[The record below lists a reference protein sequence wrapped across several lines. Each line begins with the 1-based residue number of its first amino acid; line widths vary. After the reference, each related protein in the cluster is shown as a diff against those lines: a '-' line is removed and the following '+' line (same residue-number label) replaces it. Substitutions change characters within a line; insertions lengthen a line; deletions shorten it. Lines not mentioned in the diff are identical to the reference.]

1 MSFGTEN
8 QELTIDL
15 DNIVKLNEF
24 GQVNVDQTFNIRND
38 NSMPNEINELK
49 LFLPE
54 SYNEHIVAYSVDA
67 PVEMELSLTKT
78 ELEDTFRGPM
88 NVLEISLKA
97 KDSLKIDSNE
107 KVTVNFELVLNN
119 ITKRVLPDYYT
130 YPVSL
135 TPASNYPLNSV
146 ETKIIGPLA
155 LTYANVT
162 GGFEISKNGFEE
174 TVVYGESSGKN
185 YNIKTYNYQE
195 EIMYMIIRP
204 GVDEFS
210 LIEFSNAE
218 KTLII
223 EESGAIKIRE
233 VFEMANYGLGTITSI
248 EIKTYSNRT
257 DTLKI
262 VPFTE
267 PPLQSPTKI
276 LLIGDRLDLTRVF
289 SSKLPPLEKI
299 KVSYEYELPREYINS
314 NGNQI
319 EINIPSESPVNNLF
333 KDYKLKIEKPNSF
346 KFETGSNTNIAQDIT
361 YDEQHNSEE
370 IVVSVRTGLFWG
382 TFKSFP
388 VATLV
393 FLTSALALFM
403 KKEKIEHNE
412 VLDKINK
419 LEYIFNQKT
428 LRVLAI
434 QEGVKQSKIENMSS
448 KEIENLKSQLNIDR
462 ARYHAAISDNRREI
476 IEISEGH
483 KSKLNQF
490 NNIEQ
495 HCDRLISQLVN
506 NYNLYMNKKIDVKTL
521 NNKMKEIEKTLEA
534 RTRDAKPILDKIR
547 IDAV

>member
-1 MSFGTEN
+1 M
-8 QELTIDL
+8 
-15 DNIVKLNEF
+15 
-24 GQVNVDQTFNIRND
+24 
-38 NSMPNEINELK
+38 
-49 LFLPE
+49 
-54 SYNEHIVAYSVDA
+54 
-67 PVEMELSLTKT
+67 
-78 ELEDTFRGPM
+78 
-88 NVLEISLKA
+88 
-97 KDSLKIDSNE
+97 
-107 KVTVNFELVLNN
+107 
-119 ITKRVLPDYYT
+119 
-130 YPVSL
+130 
-135 TPASNYPLNSV
+135 
-146 ETKIIGPLA
+146 
-155 LTYANVT
+155 
-162 GGFEISKNGFEE
+162 
-174 TVVYGESSGKN
+174 
-185 YNIKTYNYQE
+185 
-195 EIMYMIIRP
+195 
-204 GVDEFS
+204 
-210 LIEFSNAE
+210 IEFSNAE

-233 VFEMANYGLGTITSI
+233 VFEMTNYGLGTITSI

-276 LLIGDRLDLTRVF
+276 LLIGDKLDLTRVF

-393 FLTSALALFM
+393 FLTSAIALFM

-428 LRVLAI
+428 L
-434 QEGVKQSKIENMSS
+434 KT
-448 KEIENLKSQLNIDR
+448 QLNIDR
-462 ARYHAAISDNRREI
+462 SRYHAVISDNRREI

-495 HCDRLISQLVN
+495 HCDRLISQLIN

>member
-15 DNIVKLNEF
+15 DNTVKLNEF
-24 GQVNVDQTFNIRND
+24 GQINVNQTFNIRND
-38 NSMPNEINELK
+38 NSIPNEINELK

-54 SYNEHIVAYSVDA
+54 SYSEHIVAYSVDA

-97 KDSLKIDSNE
+97 KNSLKIESNE
-107 KVTVNFELVLNN
+107 KAIVNFELVLNN

-135 TPASNYPLNSV
+135 TPTSNYALNSV

-155 LTYANVT
+155 LSYANVT
-162 GGFEISKNGFEE
+162 NGFEISKNGFEE
-174 TVVYGESSGKN
+174 TIIYGESSGKN

-233 VFEMANYGLGTITSI
+233 VFEMENYGLGTITSI
-248 EIKTYSNRT
+248 EIKTYSNKT
-257 DTLKI
+257 GTLNI

-299 KVSYEYELPREYINS
+299 KVSYEYELPKEYIKS

-319 EINIPSESPVNNLF
+319 EINIPSESPVNNLL
-333 KDYKLKIEKPNSF
+333 KNYKLKIEKPDSF
-346 KFETGSNTNIAQDIT
+346 KFDTESNNNIVQDIT
-361 YDEQHNSEE
+361 YGEQHDSED

-388 VATLV
+388 IATLA
-393 FLTSALALFM
+393 FLTSTITLFM
-403 KKEKIEHNE
+403 KKEKIEKNE
-412 VLDKINK
+412 LLEKINK

-428 LRVLAI
+428 LKILAI
-434 QEGVKQSKIENMSS
+434 QESVKQSKIENMSS
-448 KEIENLKSQLNIDR
+448 KEIENVKSQLNIDR
-462 ARYHAAISDNRREI
+462 SKYHAAISNNRREI
-476 IEISEGH
+476 VEISEEY
-483 KSKLNQF
+483 KNKLNQF

-506 NYNLYMNKKIDVKTL
+506 NYKLYMNNKIDINTL
-521 NNKMKEIEKTLEA
+521 NNKMNEIEKTLEA
-534 RTRDAKPILDKIR
+534 RTRDAKPILDKMR
-547 IDAV
+547 IDAI

>member
-162 GGFEISKNGFEE
+162 SGFEISKNGFEE

-233 VFEMANYGLGTITSI
+233 VFEMTNYGLGTITSI

-462 ARYHAAISDNRREI
+462 ARYHTAISDNRREI

>member
-24 GQVNVDQTFNIRND
+24 GQVNVNQTFNIRND
-38 NSMPNEINELK
+38 NSMSNEINELK

-54 SYNEHIVAYSVDA
+54 SYNEHIVAYSVNA

-119 ITKRVLPDYYT
+119 ITKRALPDYYT

-162 GGFEISKNGFEE
+162 SGFEISKNGFEE
-174 TVVYGESSGKN
+174 RVIYAESSGKN

-257 DTLKI
+257 DTLNI

-276 LLIGDRLDLTRVF
+276 LLIGDKLDLTRVF

-393 FLTSALALFM
+393 FLTSAIALFM

-434 QEGVKQSKIENMSS
+434 QENVKQSKIENMSA
-448 KEIENLKSQLNIDR
+448 KEI
-462 ARYHAAISDNRREI
+462 
-476 IEISEGH
+476 
-483 KSKLNQF
+483 
-490 NNIEQ
+490 
-495 HCDRLISQLVN
+495 
-506 NYNLYMNKKIDVKTL
+506 
-521 NNKMKEIEKTLEA
+521 
-534 RTRDAKPILDKIR
+534 
-547 IDAV
+547 

>member
-24 GQVNVDQTFNIRND
+24 GQVNVNQTFNIRND
-38 NSMPNEINELK
+38 NSMSNEINELK

-54 SYNEHIVAYSVDA
+54 SYNEHIVAYSVNA

-119 ITKRVLPDYYT
+119 ITKRALPDYYT

-162 GGFEISKNGFEE
+162 SGFEISKNGFEE
-174 TVVYGESSGKN
+174 RVIYAESSGKN

-257 DTLKI
+257 DTLNI

-276 LLIGDRLDLTRVF
+276 LLIGDKLDLTRVF

-393 FLTSALALFM
+393 FLTSAIALFM

-434 QEGVKQSKIENMSS
+434 QENVKQSKIENMSA
-448 KEIENLKSQLNIDR
+448 KEIENLKTQLNIDR
-462 ARYHAAISDNRREI
+462 SRYHAVISDNRREI

-495 HCDRLISQLVN
+495 HCDRLISQLIN